1 MIRWWILCKCEFWAV
16 LFSLFSDCLLLVKYS
31 CNPANYPS
39 GFFTAS
45 AFSSLRVVLHFLR
58 YWDFHIQILGLAS
71 EDGVCWYDLDSNS
84 LKIGFQQWTAWF
96 KGSTFGSDEI
106 LSSWVALLA
115 SVPSY
120 CCYMLFI
127 DGYSPMD
134 SAKLIATI
142 PPPQSR
148 KSEWGK
154 RQTSNSLL
162 VMAGSISMMSRAYDG
177 RLWHWFWVEAA
188 VFLLP
193 CHTSSFG

>member
-1 MIRWWILCKCEFWAV
+1 M
-16 LFSLFSDCLLLVKYS
+16 KYS
-31 CNPANYPS
+31 CNHANYPS

-45 AFSSLRVVLHFLR
+45 AFSSLRVVLHFLW

-71 EDGVCWYDLDSNS
+71 EDDVCWYDLDSNS

-127 DGYSPMD
+127 DGCSPMD
-134 SAKLIATI
+134 SAKLITTI
-142 PPPQSR
+142 PPPSQ
-148 KSEWGK
+148 GK
-154 RQTSNSLL
+154 VSGGSDRLQTACSSWLRVSAWCLELTMVDCDTGFGLKLQCFCFPAIHLPL
-162 VMAGSISMMSRAYDG
+162 VKFCGICLSVIP
-177 RLWHWFWVEAA
+177 
-188 VFLLP
+188 FL
-193 CHTSSFG
+193 TAR